1 MNIKQVKT
9 AFSSKENTPCP
20 LTEKLVNAGY
30 QQTSGGYIERA
41 RKENIEVNFKKNL
54 PSQYWHIMTYCNS
67 RNETCTFGKSIVCG
81 ELIFWMAEVLEC
93 VPTDE
98 MEKLLIEIKNSRVTT
113 DNGTFQYDRKRWN
126 KAIQNLCFDNIVEKV
141 LEITEV

>member
-1 MNIKQVKT
+1 
-9 AFSSKENTPCP
+9 
-20 LTEKLVNAGY
+20 
-30 QQTSGGYIERA
+30 
-41 RKENIEVNFKKNL
+41 
-54 PSQYWHIMTYCNS
+54 MTYCNS

-126 KAIQNLCFDNIVEKV
+126 KAIQNLCFDKIAEKV
-141 LEITEV
+141 LEITEE